1 MYIKCKKKKSTTKT
15 RNVHYQMYYTSE
27 PLESLSV
34 YLDKNR

>member
-1 MYIKCKKKKSTTKT
+1 MLSVKKKESTTKT
-15 RNVHYQMYYTSE
+15 RNVHYQVYYTSE